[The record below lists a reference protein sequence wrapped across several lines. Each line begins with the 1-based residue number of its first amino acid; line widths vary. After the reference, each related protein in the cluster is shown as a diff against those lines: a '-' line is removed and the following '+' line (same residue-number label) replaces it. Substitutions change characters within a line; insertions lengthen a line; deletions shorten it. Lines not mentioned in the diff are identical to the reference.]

1 MTDEKLIET
10 FTKRSRD
17 YDLALRDLEILQKE
31 ISNRINRG
39 RSKKGW
45 FIRELADKAK
55 LKMSRVVTIT
65 YNTATLKPS
74 EARALLKAVDG

>member
-1 MTDEKLIET
+1 MTDEKLIEA

>member
-31 ISNRINRG
+31 ITNRINRG

>member
-1 MTDEKLIET
+1 MTDEKLIES

-31 ISNRINRG
+31 ICNRINRG
-39 RSKKGW
+39 RGKKEML
-45 FIRELADKAK
+45 IRELAAKAK
-55 LKMSRVVTIT
+55 MKMSRVVAIT
-65 YNTATLKPS
+65 YNTATLKPA